1 MSTEWMSQWWD
12 TLSVAQQLFWGI
24 ALFFSALFIF
34 QFVINLIGFG
44 LDLDSDAG
52 PDVATDHD
60 VHIDPGFAWLSVR
73 SVIAFFTFFGWAGVI
88 VLSRG
93 GPLLWALLIAF
104 LSGMLA
110 MSLVGYLLYL
120 FSQQTQIGNYHIDE
134 ALYHT
139 GEVYLT
145 IPARKSGVGKILI
158 QLGNGTRE
166 VDALTEGKMLPN
178 GSIVRVT
185 GILGDTL
192 VLVEAVRDSGDSTS

>member
-12 TLSVAQQLFWGI
+12 ALSIAQQIFWGI

-44 LDLDSDAG
+44 LDLDSDV
-52 PDVATDHD
+52 DTDLETDHD
-60 VHIDPGFAWLSVR
+60 AHIDPGFAWLSVR
-73 SVIAFFTFFGWAGVI
+73 GVIAFFTFFGWAGVI
-88 VLSRG
+88 VLSKG
-93 GPLLWALLIAF
+93 GPLLWALVIACIA
-104 LSGMLA
+104 GMLA

-145 IPARKSGVGKILI
+145 IPAMKSGNGKIMI

-166 VDALTEGKMLPN
+166 IDAVTEGKTLGN
-178 GSIVRVT
+178 GTIVRVT
-185 GILGDTL
+185 GILSDTL
-192 VLVEAVRDSGDSTS
+192 VLVEALRESTESAD

>member
-24 ALFFSALFIF
+24 ALFFSVLFIF

-52 PDVATDHD
+52 PDLETDHD